1 MFSSQWCISL
11 GTGCNFDREQNWSST
26 PVPPCYSDESC
37 DDGKSCTIDT
47 CGEDGR
53 CVSETVPGCTK
64 SIVCGSSAA
73 SACRDNPVIEASPNE
88 LHEVRCCSSVSLPG
102 WRQHNNCNF
111 NVWAESDPEGVCHA
125 SKTYAEAEELC
136 DGFGGRLCTKE
147 EILSDCT
154 RGTGC
159 SFDKEYM

>member
-1 MFSSQWCISL
+1 MFIS

-64 SIVCGSSAA
+64 SIVCGSTA
-73 SACRDNPVIEASPNE
+73 SSTCNDNPVIEASPNE
-88 LHEVRCCSSVSLPG
+88 SHEVRCCREGALGNWNRRYNTCPSDIWGESQLP
-102 WRQHNNCNF
+102 N
-111 NVWAESDPEGVCHA
+111 GVGCVHSA
-125 SKTYAEAEELC
+125 TYAEAENYC
-136 DGFGGRLCTKE
+136 ADAGGRLCTKDE
-147 EILSDCT
+147 LLADCT
-154 RGTGC
+154 RGSGC
-159 SFDKEYM
+159 SHDHDHM